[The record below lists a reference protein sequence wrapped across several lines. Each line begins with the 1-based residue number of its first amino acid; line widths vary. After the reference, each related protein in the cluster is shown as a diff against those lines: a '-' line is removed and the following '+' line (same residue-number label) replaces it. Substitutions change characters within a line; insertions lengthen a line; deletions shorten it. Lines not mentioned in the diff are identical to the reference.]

1 MQRNL
6 NCLFRS
12 IRSQS
17 QGVVS
22 FFTSLNVRK
31 RRGKIKYMSLQMP
44 YTRRVRDRYDVGTM
58 DMSRSTIRKKQQES
72 QMIKCK
78 LNTRT
83 RTNYDISK
91 MPAPKNSFF
100 KAKKDGI
107 TRWGYVVSTIKM
119 SYARTEWASVLQRR
133 SNMKKAHL

>member
-1 MQRNL
+1 
-6 NCLFRS
+6 
-12 IRSQS
+12 
-17 QGVVS
+17 
-22 FFTSLNVRK
+22 
-31 RRGKIKYMSLQMP
+31 MSLQMP

-58 DMSRSTIRKKQQES
+58 DMSRNTIRKKEQES

-107 TRWGYVVSTIKM
+107 TR
-119 SYARTEWASVLQRR
+119 
-133 SNMKKAHL
+133 

>member
-58 DMSRSTIRKKQQES
+58 DMSRSTIRKKEQES
-72 QMIKCK
+72 KNGKNASLILGLGQTMIYQRCQRQKI
-78 LNTRT
+78 L
-83 RTNYDISK
+83 
-91 MPAPKNSFF
+91 FE
-100 KAKKDGI
+100 AKKRRNNTMRVRREYNQDVICENRVGL
-107 TRWGYVVSTIKM
+107 RV
-119 SYARTEWASVLQRR
+119 TE
-133 SNMKKAHL
+133 KK